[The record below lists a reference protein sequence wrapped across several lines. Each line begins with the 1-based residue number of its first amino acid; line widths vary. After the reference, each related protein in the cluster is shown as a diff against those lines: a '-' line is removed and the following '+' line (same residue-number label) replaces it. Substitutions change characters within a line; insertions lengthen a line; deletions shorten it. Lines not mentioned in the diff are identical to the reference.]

1 MYLCCVKDPK
11 IKKKTNTTRFL
22 PRQKAD
28 LTIAYD
34 VLQAYG
40 NNYMAQVIELISC
53 SESQFLKKVFLFLYT
68 FK

>member
-1 MYLCCVKDPK
+1 MLLLSGSQMFLCCVKDPK

-40 NNYMAQVIELISC
+40 NNYMAQVKI
-53 SESQFLKKVFLFLYT
+53 T
-68 FK
+68 N

>member
-1 MYLCCVKDPK
+1 MYLCCAKDPK

-40 NNYMAQVIELISC
+40 NNYMAQVI
-53 SESQFLKKVFLFLYT
+53 KT
-68 FK
+68 N